1 MKSELIKRKS
11 DVMVVLDVR
20 LDNFYAF
27 QNFHMN
33 LTYPK
38 KIVGSSIKDEH
49 LPDRPN
55 FRYKKVNIIMGANAS
70 GKTTLGHMLR
80 SIFNF
85 VHKKNYDLI
94 TDVIDDVSKVAS
106 FTLDMVCRHNI
117 LYRISCQIAP
127 KSGDKYTSDDISV
140 EIREEKILSKDSYA
154 SCIKRL
160 EEAPYFPED
169 SYIEEL
175 EKVEGLDWFFE
186 YPRDTDRVLSLPN
199 KDETFK
205 LVLENILKALDPS
218 IQRVDISNEVD
229 STYVIRINNRSV
241 IIQDGEKFETEQLS
255 SGTKAGVEIALV
267 VSALMQNKY
276 SFYYCD
282 EKFSYIHSDIEKA
295 VLSLMVDYVRPNGQL
310 FFTSHNTDIL
320 DVNLPKHS
328 FTFLRKDVSN
338 IECPITC
345 IDAAA
350 LLKRNTDS
358 LKSAVDNDMFSS
370 APAVDTIYAI
380 AEI

>member
-1 MKSELIKRKS
+1 MAGLNYDSLKEERARIKTEPFPIKEKELIDRYMKVS
-11 DVMVVLDVR
+11 TPMVNDVLREMELTFQTFPNNLMPLR
-20 LDNFYAF
+20 ENMKMAGCAF
-27 QNFHMN
+27 TIKGSKN
-33 LTYPK
+33 LTLNEEMIDRAK
-38 KIVGSSIKDEH
+38 MLESI
-49 LPDRPN
+49 
-55 FRYKKVNIIMGANAS
+55 
-70 GKTTLGHMLR
+70 
-80 SIFNF
+80 
-85 VHKKNYDLI
+85 
-94 TDVIDDVSKVAS
+94 
-106 FTLDMVCRHNI
+106 
-117 LYRISCQIAP
+117 
-127 KSGDKYTSDDISV
+127 
-140 EIREEKILSKDSYA
+140 
-154 SCIKRL
+154 
-160 EEAPYFPED
+160 PED
-169 SYIEEL
+169 SVCVWDTSEDNESAQWGEIMTMASIRQGCRGA
-175 EKVEGLDWFFE
+175 VVDGGV
-186 YPRDTDRVLSLPN
+186 RDTDRVLQLPN

-358 LKSAVDNDMFSS
+358 RKSAVDNDMFSS

>member
-1 MKSELIKRKS
+1 MKSELINRKS
-11 DVMVVLDVR
+11 DVMVVLDVH
-20 LDNFYAF
+20 LDNFYSF

-38 KIVGSSIKDEH
+38 KIVGSSIKDEY
-49 LPDRPN
+49 LPERPN
-55 FRYKKVNIIMGANAS
+55 FRYKKVNIIMGANAT
-70 GKTTLGHMLR
+70 GKTTLGHMFR

-85 VHKKNYDLI
+85 IYKKNYDLI
-94 TDVIDDVSKVAS
+94 TDVISDEGKDAS
-106 FTLDMVCRHNI
+106 FTLDMVCRSNI
-117 LYRISCQIAP
+117 LYRISCVISP
-127 KSGDKYTSDDISV
+127 KSGDKYTSDNVKV
-140 EIREEKILSKDSYA
+140 EIREEKILSKDSYE
-154 SCIKRL
+154 SCVKRL
-160 EEAPYFPED
+160 EDAPYFPED

-175 EKVEGLDWFFE
+175 EKIEGLDWFFE
-186 YPRDTDRVLSLPN
+186 YPRDTDRVLRLPN

-205 LVLENILKALDPS
+205 LVLENVLKALDPA
-218 IQRVDISNEVD
+218 IQKVEVSKEVD
-229 STYVIRINNRSV
+229 STYVIRLSNRSV
-241 IIQDGEKFETEQLS
+241 IIQDGEIFKTEQLS

-267 VSALMQNKY
+267 ISALMQNKY

-295 VLSLMVDYVRPNGQL
+295 VLSLMVDYVQPNGQL

-338 IECPITC
+338 NECPITC
-345 IDAAA
+345 IDAAT

-358 LKSAVDNDMFSS
+358 LKSAVDNDMFSC

>member
-1 MKSELIKRKS
+1 M
-11 DVMVVLDVR
+11 
-20 LDNFYAF
+20 
-27 QNFHMN
+27 
-33 LTYPK
+33 
-38 KIVGSSIKDEH
+38 
-49 LPDRPN
+49 
-55 FRYKKVNIIMGANAS
+55 
-70 GKTTLGHMLR
+70 
-80 SIFNF
+80 
-85 VHKKNYDLI
+85 
-94 TDVIDDVSKVAS
+94 
-106 FTLDMVCRHNI
+106 
-117 LYRISCQIAP
+117 
-127 KSGDKYTSDDISV
+127 
-140 EIREEKILSKDSYA
+140 
-154 SCIKRL
+154 
-160 EEAPYFPED
+160 
-169 SYIEEL
+169 
-175 EKVEGLDWFFE
+175 
-186 YPRDTDRVLSLPN
+186 
-199 KDETFK
+199 
-205 LVLENILKALDPS
+205 
-218 IQRVDISNEVD
+218 D
-229 STYVIRINNRSV
+229 STYVIRLSNRSV
-241 IIQDGEKFETEQLS
+241 IIQDGEIFKTEQLS

-370 APAVDTIYAI
+370 APEVDTIYAI

>member
-70 GKTTLGHMLR
+70 GKTTLGHMFR

-85 VHKKNYDLI
+85 VHRKNYDFI
-94 TDVIDDVSKVAS
+94 TDVISDESKVAT
-106 FTLDMVCRHNI
+106 FTIDMVCRPNI
-117 LYRISCQIAP
+117 LYRISCAIAP
-127 KSGDKYTSDDISV
+127 KSGDKYTSDDVNI
-140 EIREEKILSKDSYA
+140 EIREEKILSKDSYE
-154 SCIKRL
+154 SCVKRL
-160 EEAPYFPED
+160 EETPYFPED

-175 EKVEGLDWFFE
+175 DKIKGLDWFFE
-186 YPRDTDRVLSLPN
+186 YPRDTDRELSLPN
-199 KDETFK
+199 KDEIFRQ
-205 LVLENILKALDPS
+205 VLENVLKALDPAVQKVEAS
-218 IQRVDISNEVD
+218 KEVD
-229 STYVIRINNRSV
+229 GTYVIRLNNRSV
-241 IIQDGEKFETEQLS
+241 IIQNGEKFTTEQLS

-267 VSALMQNKY
+267 ISALMQNKY

-328 FTFLRKDVSN
+328 FTFMRKDISN
-338 IECPITC
+338 FERPITC
-345 IDAAA
+345 IDAAS

-358 LKSAVDNDMFSS
+358 IKSAVDNDMFSS
-370 APAVDTIYAI
+370 APAVDTIFAI